1 MIKLIATD
9 MDGTLLD
16 ENSQLPK
23 NFFSI
28 LDKLDEKDVKFVV
41 ASGRP
46 YPTLYENFKPVSDNL
61 YFICDNGSYI
71 VEPGKEPIISILD
84 KDLVNNVVKTCEN
97 LSNTELI
104 LCGVKGTYHK
114 PCSNE
119 IEKEIDKYYIN
130 KTIVDTLFDID
141 DDIFKIAICDFN
153 GSREHSY
160 KLLNPLFGKDYKVV
174 VSGAVWVDINNK
186 DINKG
191 TALKKLQDDFSIS
204 YEETMSFG
212 DFYNDVEML
221 QASHYSFVM
230 ENANDDMK
238 QYGNFIARS
247 NTEDGVI
254 QAIEEY
260 VL

>member
-84 KDLVNNVVKTCEN
+84 KDLVNNVVKTCEK